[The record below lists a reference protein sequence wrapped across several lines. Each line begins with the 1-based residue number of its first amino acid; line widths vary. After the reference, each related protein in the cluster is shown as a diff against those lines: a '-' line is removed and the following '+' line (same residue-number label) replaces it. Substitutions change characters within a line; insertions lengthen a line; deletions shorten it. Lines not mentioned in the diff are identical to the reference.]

1 MKKIKVGITG
11 GIGSGKTTV
20 ANLFKEKGYQVFS
33 ADDIAKDIMVTDE
46 SVIEKIISE
55 FGEEAYQNGELNKKY
70 LAQNVFSDER
80 KMMLINSIVHPPT
93 LEKIETGM
101 RKILV
106 KDNIVFAESA
116 LIFEAEFET
125 MFDYIILV
133 TSTDENKI
141 ERVTKSKNISR
152 EEVIKRI
159 QNQMPDDEKRKGSD
173 FVIENNSSLEE
184 LNSKAEFILTLIE
197 NMIGV

>member
-11 GIGSGKTTV
+11 GIGTGKTTA

-33 ADDIAKDIMVTDE
+33 ADDIAKEIMVSDE
-46 SVIEKIISE
+46 SVIEKIKTE
-55 FGEEAYQNGELNKKY
+55 FGEESFQDGELNKKY
-70 LAQNVFSDER
+70 LAENVFSDEA
-80 KMMLINSIVHPPT
+80 KILLINSIVHPPT

-101 RKILV
+101 NEALMKE
-106 KDNIVFAESA
+106 DIVFAESA

-141 ERVTKSKNISR
+141 ERVMKSRKISR

-159 QNQMPDDEKRKGSD
+159 NNQMPDDEKRKGSD
-173 FVIENNSSLEE
+173 FVIENNSTLED
-184 LNSKAEFILTLIE
+184 LKSKAEFILSLIE
-197 NMIGV
+197 NMVGV

>member
-11 GIGSGKTTV
+11 GIGTGKTTA

-33 ADDIAKDIMVTDE
+33 ADDIAKEIMVSDE
-46 SVIEKIISE
+46 SVIEKIKTE
-55 FGEEAYQNGELNKKY
+55 FGEESFQDGELNKKY
-70 LAQNVFSDER
+70 LAENVFSDEA
-80 KMMLINSIVHPPT
+80 KILLINSIVHPPT

-101 RKILV
+101 NEALMKE
-106 KDNIVFAESA
+106 NIVFAESA

-141 ERVTKSKNISR
+141 ERVMKSRKISR

-159 QNQMPDDEKRKGSD
+159 NNQMPDDEKRKGSD
-173 FVIENNSSLEE
+173 FVIENNSTLED
-184 LNSKAEFILTLIE
+184 LKSKAEFILSLIE
-197 NMIGV
+197 NMVGV